1 MLSDSEHKKAKP
13 PMKHRSTVKPA
24 KGNVHWSDKQ
34 KMEAVNSYLLLGNL
48 ALTARLLNI
57 PEITLRVWKATTWWK
72 DLVAEAKLQE
82 KMELSARVKK
92 LVDASMSVV
101 EDRLANG
108 DFQFDQKTG
117 QIIRKPVNMKDAHKV
132 AVDMQNQR
140 DILEK
145 SEKVEQ
151 TEEHVEDKLLK
162 LAEKFADMATKKI
175 EQNQD
180 RQRTVDVEDVEEYD
194 SAIHVQRET

>member
-1 MLSDSEHKKAKP
+1 
-13 PMKHRSTVKPA
+13 MKHRSTVKPA

-72 DLVAEAKLQE
+72 TLVEEAKLQE

-140 DILEK
+140 DLLEK
-145 SEKVEQ
+145 SEKVVQ

-180 RQRTVDVEDVEEYD
+180 RQRTVDAEDVDMEGNDNAVYDEREEGL
-194 SAIHVQRET
+194 

>member
-1 MLSDSEHKKAKP
+1 MLSDSPRKKEKASNP
-13 PMKHRSTVKPA
+13 VRSTK
-24 KGNVHWSDKQ
+24 KKEGTLVHWSDKQ

-57 PEITLRVWKATTWWK
+57 PEITLRVWKASTWWK
-72 DLVAEAKLQE
+72 DLVEEAKLQE

-132 AVDMQNQR
+132 AVDMQAQR
-140 DILEK
+140 TMLEK
-145 SEKVEQ
+145 EQKPEQ

-175 EQNQD
+175 EQQQD
-180 RQRTVDVEDVEEYD
+180 ASRTVDVEDVKE
-194 SAIHVQRET
+194 I

>member
-1 MLSDSEHKKAKP
+1 MLSDSEHKKLKP
-13 PMKHRSTVKPA
+13 PMEHRSTVKPA

-34 KMEAVNSYLLLGNL
+34 KLEAVNSYLLLGNL

-57 PEITLRVWKATTWWK
+57 PEITLRVWKASTWWK

-92 LVDASMSVV
+92 LVEASMTVV

-117 QIIRKPVNMKDAHKV
+117 TIIRKPVNMKDAHKV
-132 AVDMQNQR
+132 AVDMQNQQTL
-140 DILEK
+140 LEK

-175 EQNQD
+175 EQNTNAA
-180 RQRTVDVEDVEEYD
+180 RTVDADIED
-194 SAIHVQRET
+194 I